1 MISTHSPAHT
11 HSAFFPVTIH
21 SPSVLPTKAVPSLV
35 HWIPSPLKFPQ
46 SFKPPLSLLFHW
58 VILDHSKQ
66 HKFMPFSLLFKNKTN
81 KMYKW
86 GFPGGTVDKNL
97 HAKAGETGSIP
108 GPGRFHMSQPLS
120 LGSRDWEPQLLKA
133 ICLNKRSRC
142 KEEPATAMEHGPHM
156 TQLEKA
162 HGQQWKPRAAINQET
177 NK

>member
-21 SPSVLPTKAVPSLV
+21 RPSVLPTKAVPSLV
-35 HWIPSPLKFPQ
+35 HWIPPPLKFPQ
-46 SFKPPLSLLFHW
+46 SFKPPLSPLFHW

-97 HAKAGETGSIP
+97 HAKEERQVPSPVQEDSICHAEQLSPCHNHWARALETESHNYWRLYASTREAAARRSP
-108 GPGRFHMSQPLS
+108 PLLWS
-120 LGSRDWEPQLLKA
+120 MAPTW
-133 ICLNKRSRC
+133 LN
-142 KEEPATAMEHGPHM
+142 
-156 TQLEKA
+156 
-162 HGQQWKPRAAINQET
+162 
-177 NK
+177 